1 MMHYLKAFVAIFIAS
16 FLVLIVAWPL
26 YLVSIWTR
34 ALVTAAA
41 VFVLYVIFRRQE
53 YRLDKLEE
61 TCKTLEETIEKLR
74 EHPAGG
80 DDRASASLILS
91 AILKHPA
98 GHDLPCPAFFCPPD
112 RPTTDPVTDAGVFD
126 AAVRTGGYAIRP
138 YSPPVPRAVPL
149 GPPPPGPGSAAA
161 PPPLGPDGPAPGRW
175 PRGADAPGPPAS
187 ACKAVRRPRR
197 RGGLYIR
204 PKPGAS
210 TTGPG
215 YSAPGSGRAM
225 RAPTVCAFDDGAFDV
240 DTERADVGIGPYA
253 GSGRR
258 GCVRR
263 SGAARAAIQA
273 APTESGTGPFPAK
286 FPLTEL
292 GLYCKI
298 IN

>member
-1 MMHYLKAFVAIFIAS
+1 MTGLRLPDSLRHPETPRGTRFA
-16 FLVLIVAWPL
+16 
-26 YLVSIWTR
+26 VSRI
-34 ALVTAAA
+34 
-41 VFVLYVIFRRQE
+41 
-53 YRLDKLEE
+53 
-61 TCKTLEETIEKLR
+61 
-74 EHPAGG
+74 
-80 DDRASASLILS
+80 
-91 AILKHPA
+91 
-98 GHDLPCPAFFCPPD
+98 FCPPD
-112 RPTTDPVTDAGVFD
+112 RPTTDPGTDAGVFD

-138 YSPPVPRAVPL
+138 YSPTSGLLV
-149 GPPPPGPGSAAA
+149 
-161 PPPLGPDGPAPGRW
+161 
-175 PRGADAPGPPAS
+175 GADAHIGPPAS

-240 DTERADVGIGPYA
+240 DTERADVGIGPYD

-263 SGAARAAIQA
+263 GGAARAA
-273 APTESGTGPFPAK
+273 PTEPGTGPFPAK

-298 IN
+298 IY

>member
-1 MMHYLKAFVAIFIAS
+1 MHTFPAALSQTSSARFFDSLRGTRFAVSRIFV
-16 FLVLIVAWPL
+16 
-26 YLVSIWTR
+26 
-34 ALVTAAA
+34 
-41 VFVLYVIFRRQE
+41 
-53 YRLDKLEE
+53 
-61 TCKTLEETIEKLR
+61 
-74 EHPAGG
+74 
-80 DDRASASLILS
+80 
-91 AILKHPA
+91 
-98 GHDLPCPAFFCPPD
+98 CPPD
-112 RPTTDPVTDAGVFD
+112 RPTTDPGTDAGVFD

-138 YSPPVPRAVPL
+138 YSLTSGLLV
-149 GPPPPGPGSAAA
+149 
-161 PPPLGPDGPAPGRW
+161 
-175 PRGADAPGPPAS
+175 GADAHIGPPAAGSEAVRRPHPSAPTVPKSGSDLRRGSMVSLVGADAHIGPPAS

-240 DTERADVGIGPYA
+240 DTERADVGIGPYD

-263 SGAARAAIQA
+263 SGAVRAAIQA
-273 APTESGTGPFPAK
+273 APTEPGTGPFPAK